1 MDHLVR
7 DLSATARVLDLGSGG
22 GSFDYSSTSSGVVA
36 VDIAFPAPIQGA
48 LGQVCANSSTLPL
61 RDESVD
67 LVVSNHTLEHFAEL
81 HCALTEIDRVL
92 KGEGTLWVAVPDST
106 CLDDILYR
114 WVFEGGGHVNPFTL
128 ASLISTV
135 EARTGLRAREYKRL
149 FSGFVYLSPPDP
161 EKLAHFPPRARFLG
175 IVPPALLSF
184 GLRWLNYLTR
194 LCDGWFSTR
203 FSQYGWG
210 VVFQKSIEPV
220 QMIELECEVNVCFR
234 CGTGHPDST
243 LASVVSRKLL
253 WKTFSCSVCA
263 EMNLYFDPLR
273 IVSAKP
279 SQAVSGLSGR

>member
-22 GSFDYSSTSSGVVA
+22 GSFDYSSTGSGIVA

-48 LGQVCANSSTLPL
+48 LGQICASSSALPL
-61 RDESVD
+61 KDESVD
-67 LVVSNHTLEHFAEL
+67 LVVSNHTLEHFTGL
-81 HCALTEIDRVL
+81 DRALTEIDRVL
-92 KGEGTLWVAVPDST
+92 KREGTLWVAVPDST

-135 EARTGLRAREYKRL
+135 EAGTGLQAREFKRL

-161 EKLAHFPPRARFLG
+161 EKLLHFPPRARFLG
-175 IVPPALLSF
+175 IVPPGLLRF

-194 LCDGWFSTR
+194 LCDGWLSTR

-210 VVFQKSIEPV
+210 VVFQKSMEPIKMV
-220 QMIELECEVNVCFR
+220 ELAYDVNVCFR

-243 LASVVSRKLL
+243 LASVASRKLL
-253 WKTFSCSVCA
+253 WRTFTCSVCA
-263 EMNLYFDPLR
+263 EKNLYFDPLR
-273 IVSAKP
+273 IAGSKP
-279 SQAVSGLSGR
+279 SHGIRG

>member
-36 VDIAFPAPIQGA
+36 VDIAFPTPVQGA
-48 LGQVCANSSTLPL
+48 LGQVCASSSALPL
-61 RDESVD
+61 SDGSVD
-67 LVVSNHTLEHFAEL
+67 LVVSNHTLEHFGEL
-81 HCALTEIDRVL
+81 DCALTEIDRVL
-92 KGEGTLWVAVPDST
+92 KAEGTLWVAVPDSS

-135 EARTGLRAREYKRL
+135 EARTGLRAREFKRL

-175 IVPPALLSF
+175 IVPPALLRF

-194 LCDGWFSTR
+194 LCDGWLSTR

-210 VVFQKSIEPV
+210 VVFQKSMEPV
-220 QMIELECEVNVCFR
+220 QMDELECDVNVCFR

-253 WKTFSCSVCA
+253 WRTFSCSVCA
-263 EMNLYFDPLR
+263 EKNLYFDPLR
-273 IVSAKP
+273 IVSSKP
-279 SQAVSGLSGR
+279 SQAVKR